1 MSRSTASLIPAL
13 FMLIVPAGPSAKAVE
28 PASAEARLAPL
39 LARYEDQQRRLMELE
54 RAARAGD
61 DVEQE
66 RTRSL
71 RTQIR
76 EILADAEF
84 REALLPPSLTSG
96 YNNGFYLRSTDD
108 AFLFRFNGFLQFR
121 YLHVGTRQEN
131 RYVDPRLRRS
141 DRSGFD
147 ITRLRFTFSG
157 HAFAKDLTYSFTI
170 RTDGAQQND
179 AGLHMGWIQYSF
191 DDALAVRLGRFRLA
205 SLRQQVTS
213 DSRLQFADRG
223 LVDAVFGLGFGT
235 GVSFLG
241 KLADGRLRWTVD
253 VVNSADGP
261 NNRVITNDPAELDG
275 NPAILARAVWRVLGD
290 DAEMGSYEGD
300 DRFHEDPGLEIGSH
314 YAFNQDD
321 GDRRTARIPFHRSG
335 LFPFFRAGGF
345 GLAPMSGTR
354 FHQVG
359 LDAVFKWQGFS
370 LQGEYVARFLDIR
383 AAWDNP
389 AAPLWRLTGEESTT
403 AMHGAYVQAGCFLPI
418 PGHEKNLEAIA
429 RVGGVRTNV
438 GGGEGAWEYAAGF
451 NYHFHGQ
458 KAKLV
463 TDVTKITEAPISSP
477 TAGMPNVN
485 DDVLMWRVQ
494 YQVNF

>member
-1 MSRSTASLIPAL
+1 MLGLILLVVPTANTA
-13 FMLIVPAGPSAKAVE
+13 E
-28 PASAEARLAPL
+28 PTAEEARLAPL
-39 LARYEDQQRRLMELE
+39 LARYEEQQRRLLELE
-54 RAARAGD
+54 RSMQTGD
-61 DVEQE
+61 DVELE

-71 RTQIR
+71 RAQIR
-76 EILADAEF
+76 DILADAEF
-84 REALLPPSLTSG
+84 REALMPPTLTAG
-96 YNNGFYLRSTDD
+96 YDNGFYLRSTDG
-108 AFLFRFNGFLQFR
+108 AFAFRFNGFLMFR
-121 YLHVGTRQEN
+121 YTHLGTRQEN

-147 ITRLRFTFSG
+147 ITRLRMTFSG
-157 HAFAKDLTYSFTI
+157 HAFSKDMTYSITI
-170 RTDGAQQND
+170 RSDGAQRNNT
-179 AGLHMGWIQYSF
+179 ALHMGWIEYAF
-191 DDALAVRLGRFRLA
+191 DDALHVRLGRFRLA
-205 SLRQQVTS
+205 NLRQQVIS

-223 LVDAVFGLGFGT
+223 LVDAVFGLNFGT

-241 KLADGRLRWTVD
+241 KLADGRLRYAVD
-253 VVNSADGP
+253 VVNSVDGP
-261 NNRVITNDPAELDG
+261 NNRVITNDPSQLDG
-275 NPAILARAVWRVLGD
+275 NPALVARAAWRVLGE
-290 DAEMGSYEGD
+290 DADLGSYEGD
-300 DRFHEDPGLEIGSH
+300 DRLREDPGLELAAH

-321 GDRRTARIPFHRSG
+321 GDRGTARIPFNRSG
-335 LFPFFRAGGF
+335 LFPFFRSGGF
-345 GLAPMSGTR
+345 GLASMNGTR
-354 FHQVG
+354 FHQIGV
-359 LDAVFKWQGFS
+359 DAVFKWRGFS

-403 AMHGAYVQAGCFLPI
+403 AMHGAYVQTGCFLPI
-418 PGHEKNLEAIA
+418 PGHEKRLEAVA

-458 KAKLV
+458 KAKIV